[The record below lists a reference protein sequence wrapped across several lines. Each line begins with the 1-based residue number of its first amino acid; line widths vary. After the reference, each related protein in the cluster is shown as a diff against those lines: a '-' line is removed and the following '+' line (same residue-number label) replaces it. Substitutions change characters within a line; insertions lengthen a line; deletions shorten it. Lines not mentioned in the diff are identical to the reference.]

1 MEDQCND
8 RVYRIGQDRPVTIHI
23 PMAVHP
29 VFGEASFDE
38 TLNKLLE
45 NKRALSHN
53 MLAPPVRENDVDVL
67 FGAAIGD

>member
-1 MEDQCND
+1 
-8 RVYRIGQDRPVTIHI
+8 
-23 PMAVHP
+23 MAAHP

-53 MLAPPVRENDVDVL
+53 MLAPPVRENDVHVL